1 MTEGVAT
8 ETASGWRVPKPAFD
22 LRVEDLSVASL
33 LAKPALRLR
42 GEEVAIEDWAW
53 LEGEHLCGR
62 PRNEAMKLGLYAY
75 GIGEPLDLCVG
86 PYNRR
91 YNWAQVAR
99 ALVQSGVLAC
109 ATRDGDSCTLT
120 LRSDL
125 ELGPDHELWVWRY
138 DARCPESISREHWSQ
153 SEDQCEVKLADD
165 ASPLAF
171 AVSYE
176 GAWLGA
182 WTLSDEWARLLR
194 NRTGKPDWS
203 STANWLKWWRVPL
216 VHPDLIEQARAAVQ
230 RDRLGT
236 FLAWVSTEP
245 PCSSTCTEEDFE
257 AAWRYVVRK
266 LFWRWYPNPDQSKII
281 LRELS
286 LLSGEGA
293 LDIGNGWAGFD
304 RLMLISPVL
313 AVRIAVQGT
322 SVLYPNEVERDV
334 ILRSLLSSTL
344 DRPKDTLA
352 SLAEAKEAAARSMNV
367 DVAFVANGILRDA
380 LEFWRGKDI
389 DDRNLRIAV
398 TNSLAVPKF
407 LSAELLQRVLSG
419 DIHA

>member
-1 MTEGVAT
+1 M
-8 ETASGWRVPKPAFD
+8 
-22 LRVEDLSVASL
+22 
-33 LAKPALRLR
+33 
-42 GEEVAIEDWAW
+42 
-53 LEGEHLCGR
+53 
-62 PRNEAMKLGLYAY
+62 
-75 GIGEPLDLCVG
+75 
-86 PYNRR
+86 
-91 YNWAQVAR
+91 
-99 ALVQSGVLAC
+99 QSGVLAC

-125 ELGPDHELWVWRY
+125 ELGPDHELWMWRH
-138 DARCPESISREHWSQ
+138 DARGPQRIPREHWSQ
-153 SEDQCEVKLADD
+153 TEDQCELKLADD

-182 WTLSDEWARLLR
+182 WTLSGEWARLLR
-194 NRTGKPDWS
+194 NRTGKSDWS

-216 VHPDLIEQARAAVQ
+216 LHPDLIEQARAAVQ

-245 PCSSTCTEEDFE
+245 PCPSTCTEEDFE
-257 AAWRYVVRK
+257 AAWRYVVRR
-266 LFWRWYPNPDQSKII
+266 LFWRWHPNPDQSKTV

-293 LDIGNGWAGFD
+293 LDIENGWAGFD
-304 RLMLISPVL
+304 RLTLISPVL

-322 SVLYPNEVERDV
+322 SLLYPNQVERDV
-334 ILRSLLSSTL
+334 ILRSLLSSML

-352 SLAEAKEAAARSMNV
+352 GLSEAKEAAARSMNV

-380 LEFWRGKDI
+380 FEFWRGKDV

-407 LSAELLQRVLSG
+407 LSAELLQSALSG
-419 DIHA
+419 EIHA